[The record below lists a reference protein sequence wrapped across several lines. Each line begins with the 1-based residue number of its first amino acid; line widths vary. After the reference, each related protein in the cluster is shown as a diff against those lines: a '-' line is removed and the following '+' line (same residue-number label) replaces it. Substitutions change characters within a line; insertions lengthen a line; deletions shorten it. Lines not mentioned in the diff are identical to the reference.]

1 LKISPPVIK
10 LTGALEKPFFKEVF
24 ANFILL
30 LAGERDR
37 ERRNE
42 KRR

>member
-10 LTGALEKPFFKEVF
+10 LTEALEKPFFKEVF

-30 LAGERDR
+30 PAGGRDR
-37 ERRNE
+37 ERGKR